1 MIRITDR
8 VRHKDEAQFQ
18 KYGMMEVWEIK
29 GEMIKCRFGTF
40 HTVRLEIFKLEELKV
55 V

>member
-8 VRHKDEAQFQ
+8 VRHIDETQFQ

-29 GEMIKCRFGTF
+29 GEDIKCRYGTF
-40 HTVRLEIFKLEELKV
+40 HTVRLVTIKRNELKV